1 MSANLERGRIESAG
15 TASHAPAL
23 GSILVSTADSA
34 LARRI
39 ERALNR
45 RFALVEVAQSIAQ
58 AERLRHR
65 CEFDVLITATE
76 LPDGSGMRWIESL
89 RAQGVDAQVILLD
102 DHADLNSAIAAV
114 RAGVSD
120 YLVPPLSLA
129 KMETAV
135 NRSFAQRK
143 VLKAANEPARSAIQ
157 PRPQELV
164 VAHCEMVKS
173 VCAVIKRVASTPAT
187 VLVLG
192 ESGTGKEVAA
202 RSLHAYSQRPGSFVP
217 INCGAISP
225 ELLES
230 ELFGH
235 AKGAFTGA
243 HQARDGLFTYADG
256 GTLFLDEIAEMPMA
270 MQSKLLRVL
279 DDQKIRPVGGNRE
292 IPVDVRVI
300 AATNRDLA
308 DAVRAGEF
316 REDLYYRI
324 NVLAIRM
331 PALRERREDIPV
343 LAEYFV
349 STLADEL
356 SMPPVPI
363 TEEDILALNAHDWP
377 GNVRELRN
385 VIERSVLLG
394 MAPADCLRDLVPEA
408 RSEERIGSAAL
419 EPVTGAP
426 VTLADVEKRHILAV
440 LDGCGGNKS
449 EAARK
454 LGISRKTLDRKLQQW
469 GGNDECNDESPG

>member
-1 MSANLERGRIESAG
+1 MNANLKRGRVEPAGSA
-15 TASHAPAL
+15 SSAPAL
-23 GSILVSTADSA
+23 GSILVASA
-34 LARRI
+34 EAVLAQRI
-39 ERALNR
+39 ARALSR
-45 RFALVEVAQSIAQ
+45 RFALVEVAHSIAQ
-58 AERLRHR
+58 AEKLRQR
-65 CEFDVLITATE
+65 CAFDLLITATQ
-76 LPDGSGMRWIESL
+76 LPDGSGLNWIESL
-89 RAQGVDAQVILLD
+89 RDQGVDAQVILLD
-102 DHADLNSAIAAV
+102 DQADMDSAIAAV
-114 RAGVSD
+114 RAGASD
-120 YLVPPLSLA
+120 YLVRPLHLA
-129 KMETAV
+129 RIESAV
-135 NRSFAQRK
+135 DRSFARRRHGN
-143 VLKAANEPARSAIQ
+143 AANEATRPVLQ
-157 PRPQELV
+157 QRPQELV

-173 VCAVIKRVASTPAT
+173 VCAVIKRVASTRAT

-202 RSLHAYSQRPGSFVP
+202 RSLHAFSQRTGSFVP

-243 HQARDGLFTYADG
+243 HQARNGLFTYADG

-292 IPVDVRVI
+292 VPVDVRVI

-308 DAVRAGEF
+308 EAVRAGDF

-324 NVLAIRM
+324 NVLTIRM
-331 PALRERREDIPV
+331 PALRERREDVPV
-343 LAEYFV
+343 LAEHFV
-349 STLADEL
+349 RTLADEL

-363 TEEDILALNAHDWP
+363 TEEDIEALNTHDWP

-385 VIERSVLLG
+385 VIERAVLLG
-394 MAPADCLRDLVPEA
+394 ISPAACLRELAQETRPEGSGAAVPEA
-408 RSEERIGSAAL
+408 V
-419 EPVTGAP
+419 PGAP
-426 VTLADVEKRHILAV
+426 ITLAAIEKRHIQAV

-454 LGISRKTLDRKLQQW
+454 LEISRKTLDRKLQQW
-469 GGNDECNDESPG
+469 GRTAASPA